1 MKLLDR
7 YTIKQFTKNFLLVF
21 GSLVSIYLL
30 VDFFEKIDNFVE
42 AHKPIGL
49 AIRYF
54 IFKIPLI
61 YDQLIPVCI
70 MLAGI
75 LTLGLMNH
83 NKELQALK
91 AGGISL
97 TRIVKPLIGIAMFFT
112 LISIGA
118 AQWLLPLTNA
128 ETNRIW
134 YKEVKQKISSGIVR
148 NGIVYYRG
156 IEGIYSFTRP
166 DPTTYLFTS
175 FRYVSWDDDYS
186 PRLLIAAET
195 ANWENGNWLL
205 TDGQLRRKTD
215 KNDNIE
221 LFQSKTIKLPD
232 SPENFFVPT
241 YQIEELSLWQL
252 LTNSIHDWKE
262 DKRENWV
269 DLNRR
274 LSYIFLGIPLLLI
287 GIPVVL
293 LVNQNWGRDLTMAV
307 PISCGLA
314 FVAWGIWSANQAMT
328 NAAYLNPVL
337 ASWLIHFIVASIGI
351 FLIRLQDR

>member
-30 VDFFEKIDNFVE
+30 VDFFEKIDNFTE
-42 AHKPIGL
+42 AHKPMGL

-75 LTLGLMNH
+75 LTVGLMNH

-97 TRIVKPLIGIAMFFT
+97 TRIVKPLMGVAMFFT

-134 YKEVKQKISSGIVR
+134 YEEVKEKISSGIVR
-148 NGIVYYRG
+148 NGIVYHKG
-156 IEGIYSFTRP
+156 FEGIYSFTRP
-166 DPTTYLFTS
+166 DPTTYHFTS
-175 FRYVSWDDDYS
+175 FRYVSWNDDYS

-195 ANWENGNWLL
+195 AKWENGNWLL
-205 TDGQLRRKTD
+205 TNGQLKR
-215 KNDNIE
+215 KNDTNNAVE
-221 LFQSKTIKLPD
+221 LFQSKIVKLPD

-252 LTNSIHDWKE
+252 LTNSIHEWKE

>member
-1 MKLLDR
+1 MKILDR
-7 YTIKQFTKNFLLVF
+7 YTIKQFSRNFILVF

-30 VDFFEKIDNFVE
+30 VDFFERIDNFTE

-54 IFKIPLI
+54 IYKIPLI
-61 YDQLIPVCI
+61 YDQLVPVCI

-83 NKELQALK
+83 SRELSALK

-97 TRIVKPLIGIAMFFT
+97 TRIVNPLIGIAMFFT
-112 LISIGA
+112 ILSIGV
-118 AQWLLPLTNA
+118 AQWLLPVTNS

-134 YKEVKQKISSGIVR
+134 HEEVKQEISSGIVR
-148 NGIVYYRG
+148 NGIVYHRG
-156 IEGIYSFTRP
+156 TEGIYSFTRP
-166 DPTTYLFTS
+166 DPTTYRFND
-175 FRYVSWDDDYS
+175 FRYVSWDESYS
-186 PRLLIAAET
+186 PLLLIAAET
-195 ANWENGNWLL
+195 ANWENGSWLF
-205 TDGQLRRKTD
+205 TDGQLKRKTD
-215 KNDNIE
+215 EDYLIE
-221 LFQSKTIKLPD
+221 LFQSKTVNLPD
-232 SPENFFVPT
+232 SPENFFVPA
-241 YQIEELSLWQL
+241 YHIEGLSLWQL
-252 LTNSIHDWKE
+252 LQNSIQDWKE
-262 DKRENWV
+262 GKRENWV

-287 GIPVVL
+287 GVPVL
-293 LVNQNWGRDLTMAV
+293 LLIHQNWGRDLTMAI
-307 PISCGLA
+307 PISSGLA

-337 ASWLIHFIVASIGI
+337 ASWLIHLIVASIGI

>member
-7 YTIKQFTKNFLLVF
+7 YTIKQFTRNFLLVF
-21 GSLVSIYLL
+21 GSLISIYLL
-30 VDFFEKIDNFVE
+30 VDFFERIDNFTE
-42 AHKPIGL
+42 AHKPIDL
-49 AIRYF
+49 VIRYF
-54 IFKIPLI
+54 IFKIPII

-83 NKELQALK
+83 NKELPALK

-112 LISIGA
+112 FVSIGA
-118 AQWLLPLTNA
+118 AQWLLPLTTA

-134 YKEVKQKISSGIVR
+134 YEEVKQEISSGIVR
-148 NGIVYYRG
+148 NGIVYHKG
-156 IEGIYSFTRP
+156 FEEIYSFTRP
-166 DPTTYLFTS
+166 DPTTYRFTA
-175 FRYVSWDDDYS
+175 FRYVSWDANYS
-186 PRLLIAAET
+186 PFLLIAAET
-195 ANWENGNWLL
+195 ANWKNGSWRL
-205 TDGQLRRKTD
+205 TDGQLKRKTD
-215 KNDNIE
+215 KNDDIE

-241 YQIEELSLWQL
+241 YHIEELSLWQL
-252 LTNSIHDWKE
+252 LINSIHDWKE
-262 DKRENWV
+262 GKRENWV

-287 GIPVVL
+287 GVPVL
-293 LVNQNWGRDLTMAV
+293 LLIHQNWGRDLTMAI
-307 PISCGLA
+307 PISSGLA

-351 FLIRLQDR
+351 FMIRLQDR